1 MILVMYHTRME
12 IIFWNK
18 KVDDFINDLDDL
30 AISRV
35 RHCLR
40 LLGEYGHL
48 LDMPDSKSLGKG
60 LFELRAQGKIRV
72 RILYIFHKN
81 SAYVI
86 HGFVKKAWKISLKD
100 NNYARRMQ
108 KEVMGLA

>member
-1 MILVMYHTRME
+1 ME
-12 IIFWNK
+12 IIFWNE
-18 KVDDFINDLDDL
+18 KVDKFINDLDDL
-30 AISRV
+30 EISRV

-40 LLGEYGHL
+40 LLGEHSHM

-60 LFELRAQGKIRV
+60 LFELRTHGKIRV

-81 SAYVI
+81 KAYLI

-100 NNYARRMQ
+100 INYARRIQ
-108 KEVMGLA
+108 KEVMELA